1 MSLAPGSRLGPYEIL
16 SAIGAGGMGEVYRA
30 RDTKLNREVAIK
42 VLPDLFALDRDRL
55 ARFEREAQTLA
66 ALNHPHIAQIYGIE
80 ATSTGSGQG
89 SALVMELVDGDDLS
103 ALIARGAASAASQ
116 LRRPGLALDEV
127 LAIASQIADALDAA
141 HEQRIIHRD
150 LKPANIKVRADGT
163 VKVLDF
169 GLAKAMDP
177 AVSGAEAMQSPTLTA
192 RATRMGVIIGT
203 AAYMAPEQARGK
215 VVDRRADIWAF
226 GVILFEMLTGRQ
238 LFAGEDVTEV
248 LARVLERDPDWTLL
262 PGSLPPALR
271 RLIERCLT
279 KDPKARLRDISEARF
294 VLDDIIAGRSGSM
307 TPAPPALAAPVSRA
321 RGRVRSGAF
330 IPWLLSGALAVLAV
344 TLWLRPAATPRDRP
358 ATTRVELTFPEN
370 VEFYTSPHIAPN
382 GRRVAFV
389 GIREGNRQLYVRDLT
404 EPNARPIAG
413 TDGTITAVLSPDG
426 QSAAV
431 IGTDGRLR
439 RIHLESGTSED
450 VARGADIVGGLHWGV
465 DGTIVFG
472 RVNQLM
478 AVPSAGGEA
487 REVAVAGPG
496 ESALTHP
503 AVTPDGR
510 TILFTAWTGAAGAMK
525 PRIDAVPMAGG
536 ARHTVIDDA
545 SYPLTSTPG
554 RLLFQRGSALYA
566 AGLDPA
572 SARIVGTAVKQSDE
586 PRQQPIGGL
595 AADVSSAG
603 DLLFADTRTLDGRL
617 SWVGFD
623 GTERPIAAPLRSYSN
638 PRVSPDGQT
647 IAFSDS
653 AAVWCIDMARG
664 AQIRV
669 FAGDAGL
676 TGFPVWS
683 PDGTHLYFRT
693 SSGIARMRADGG
705 GTSQTLPGTTRID
718 YPSAVTGDESGLL
731 ITRIT
736 TTTAGDVVL
745 FPLKGGE
752 PRVLVST
759 PAYEGGPQLS
769 PDEKWI
775 TYSSNISGRME
786 VYLRR
791 IDGPERYPVSTAGGV
806 GGTWTP
812 DGKRILF
819 RSKHQFL
826 AVDVTMSSTGVT
838 LSPPKVLFDRR
849 YAFGPNVT
857 IPNYGLS
864 RDGREFLVVSAGA
877 GHLSLILNW
886 LKRQ

>member
-1 MSLAPGSRLGPYEIL
+1 
-16 SAIGAGGMGEVYRA
+16 
-30 RDTKLNREVAIK
+30 
-42 VLPDLFALDRDRL
+42 
-55 ARFEREAQTLA
+55 
-66 ALNHPHIAQIYGIE
+66 
-80 ATSTGSGQG
+80 
-89 SALVMELVDGDDLS
+89 
-103 ALIARGAASAASQ
+103 
-116 LRRPGLALDEV
+116 
-127 LAIASQIADALDAA
+127 
-141 HEQRIIHRD
+141 
-150 LKPANIKVRADGT
+150 
-163 VKVLDF
+163 
-169 GLAKAMDP
+169 
-177 AVSGAEAMQSPTLTA
+177 
-192 RATRMGVIIGT
+192 
-203 AAYMAPEQARGK
+203 
-215 VVDRRADIWAF
+215 
-226 GVILFEMLTGRQ
+226 
-238 LFAGEDVTEV
+238 
-248 LARVLERDPDWTLL
+248 
-262 PGSLPPALR
+262 
-271 RLIERCLT
+271 
-279 KDPKARLRDISEARF
+279 
-294 VLDDIIAGRSGSM
+294 
-307 TPAPPALAAPVSRA
+307 
-321 RGRVRSGAF
+321 
-330 IPWLLSGALAVLAV
+330 
-344 TLWLRPAATPRDRP
+344 
-358 ATTRVELTFPEN
+358 
-370 VEFYTSPHIAPN
+370 
-382 GRRVAFV
+382 
-389 GIREGNRQLYVRDLT
+389 
-404 EPNARPIAG
+404 
-413 TDGTITAVLSPDG
+413 
-426 QSAAV
+426 
-431 IGTDGRLR
+431 
-439 RIHLESGTSED
+439 
-450 VARGADIVGGLHWGV
+450 
-465 DGTIVFG
+465 
-472 RVNQLM
+472 VNQLM

-545 SYPLTSTPG
+545 SYPLTSAPG
-554 RLLFQRGSALYA
+554 RLLFQRGGALYGA
-566 AGLDPA
+566 SFDPA

-595 AADVSSAG
+595 AADISSAG

-623 GTERPIAAPLRSYSN
+623 GTERPIATPLRSYSN
-638 PRVSPDGQT
+638 PRVSPDGHT

-653 AAVWCIDMARG
+653 AAVWSIDTARG

-683 PDGTHLYFRT
+683 PDGSHLYFRT

-705 GTSQTLPGTTRID
+705 GTPETLPGTTRID
-718 YPSAVTGDESGLL
+718 YPSAVMPDESGLL

-745 FPLKGGE
+745 LPLKGGE

-759 PAYEGGPQLS
+759 PAYEGGPQIS
-769 PDEKWI
+769 PDGKWI
-775 TYSSNISGRME
+775 TYSSNMSGRME

-806 GGTWTP
+806 GALWTP

-826 AVDVTMSSTGVT
+826 AVDVTVSRAGVT

-886 LKRQ
+886 LRPS